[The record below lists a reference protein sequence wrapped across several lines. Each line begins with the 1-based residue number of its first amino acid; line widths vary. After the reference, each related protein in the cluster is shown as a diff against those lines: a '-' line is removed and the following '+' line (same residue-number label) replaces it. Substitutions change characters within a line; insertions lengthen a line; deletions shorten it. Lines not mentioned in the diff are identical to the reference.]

1 MNSMK
6 IEAIELDPNK
16 VYSIMVEVGNFTY
29 DQAIEHL
36 QEVKSLYES
45 KGIKAVY
52 TAMSQG
58 VPNVTIN
65 EILPS
70 IKRWSDN

>member
-1 MNSMK
+1 MK
-6 IEAIELDPNK
+6 IQAIELDPTK
-16 VYSIMVEVGNFTY
+16 VYSIAVEVGNFTY
-29 DQAIEHL
+29 SQAVEHL
-36 QEVKSLYES
+36 QDVKSMYE
-45 KGIKAVY
+45 KYGIKAVY

-70 IKRWSDN
+70 IKRWDEVDC